1 LKAILVGMGLEHKTV
16 DVLTTELELPANQ
29 LLALFN
35 RSIRKLSAVL
45 RGVLEQEI
53 ESRIGE
59 KAVGGLELGSLDLEL
74 EIGAKE
80 EEAKQRE
87 KAKAMLVSQD
97 LTQYIVKGSEKDWSS
112 ALAGGKTINSL
123 SIKTG
128 EKRAGEET
136 EENESKK
143 KKENKEPNQKKK
155 KKKDKKK

>member
-1 LKAILVGMGLEHKTV
+1 MGLEHKTV

-35 RSIRKLSAVL
+35 RSIRKLSGVL

-53 ESRIGE
+53 ESRIGD
-59 KAVGGLELGSLDLEL
+59 KVVGGMELGSLDREL
-74 EIGAKE
+74 EDGAAE
-80 EEAKQRE
+80 EEARQRE
-87 KAKAMLVSQD
+87 KAKSMLVSQD

-128 EKRAGEET
+128 EKRAGEQT
-136 EENESKK
+136 EENELNK
-143 KKENKEPNQKKK
+143 KKEKKEPDHKKK
-155 KKKDKKK
+155 KKKERKH